1 MKKESVLPFRASW
14 LDKKLPIIFLAPAM
28 IFLVMLFVYPI
39 ASSIYFSFTNKSLIF
54 PKTKLVGLENYCKIL
69 TDPEFYRALTNSVFF
84 TILIVASQFIV
95 GMIAALCLNR
105 ITRLKGFLRT
115 LCIIPWTFPNIV
127 MAFTWNWLL
136 NDLYGPVNA
145 LLQKI
150 GIIDSPLLFF
160 GKPGLAIFSVVLVQ
174 TWFGFPF
181 MMVNLLAG
189 LQSIN
194 NSEYEAASIDGASA
208 LHSFIY
214 ITLPHLQNLI
224 ALIVCLRIIW
234 VFNNFDLIFLLT
246 GGGPGS
252 VTETLPLY
260 AYRLGWNLNNL
271 GQSATVAVL
280 LFIFLMGIISVY
292 FHLLNQK
299 ENDAI

>member
-1 MKKESVLPFRASW
+1 MMMEKKQTEWRSS
-14 LDKKLPIIFLAPAM
+14 LDRKIPIVFIAPAM
-28 IFLVMLFVYPI
+28 FFLLVLLIYPI
-39 ASSIYFSFTNKSLIF
+39 TSSIYFSFTNKSLIF
-54 PKTKLVGLENYCKIL
+54 PKTKLVGLRNYAKIL
-69 TDPEFYRALTNSVFF
+69 SDSGFYRALLNSIVFTTF
-84 TILIVASQFIV
+84 IVTSQFVV
-95 GMIAALCLNR
+95 GLIAALALNR
-105 ITRLKGFLRT
+105 ITKFKGFFRT

-145 LLQKI
+145 LLLRL
-150 GIIDSPLLFF
+150 GIIESPLLFL
-160 GKPGLAIFSVVLVQ
+160 GKPGLAILTVVLVQ

-181 MMVNLLAG
+181 MMVNILAG

-194 NSEYEAASIDGASA
+194 KSEYEAASIDGASA
-208 LHSFIY
+208 IHSFLF
-214 ITLPHLQNLI
+214 ITIPHLQNLI
-224 ALIVCLRIIW
+224 ALVLCLRVIW

-299 ENDAI
+299 ENDAV